1 MMSCYSMLM
10 ITICNSHI
18 FNNILGLSTN
28 HQDWLIRYLNII
40 YLNYVF
46 FLVILLCSK
55 KSSQILTRLDGRIS
69 ACTFVFLF
77 HFLYK
82 HKGFLTSCWRI
93 FLSISNN
100 KYEINGINSD
110 INTCVNKHINEF
122 EYTNEATSFTQI
134 YRLGPFLL
142 ILGDLQH
149 TKAYNAILIHFW
161 VYFIRR
167 YLIN

>member
-1 MMSCYSMLM
+1 MSCYSMLM

-93 FLSISNN
+93 FCQYQIISM
-100 KYEINGINSD
+100 K
-110 INTCVNKHINEF
+110 
-122 EYTNEATSFTQI
+122 
-134 YRLGPFLL
+134 
-142 ILGDLQH
+142 
-149 TKAYNAILIHFW
+149 
-161 VYFIRR
+161 
-167 YLIN
+167 

>member
-1 MMSCYSMLM
+1 MSCYSMLM

-69 ACTFVFLF
+69 ACTFVFLISLF
-77 HFLYK
+77 IQTQRFL
-82 HKGFLTSCWRI
+82 
-93 FLSISNN
+93 N
-100 KYEINGINSD
+100 KLLED
-110 INTCVNKHINEF
+110 FFVNIK
-122 EYTNEATSFTQI
+122 
-134 YRLGPFLL
+134 
-142 ILGDLQH
+142 
-149 TKAYNAILIHFW
+149 
-161 VYFIRR
+161 
-167 YLIN
+167 